1 MLAETG
7 PATADVPS
15 LSLLLV
21 DEWDESSSSSLS
33 SICCRCS
40 CDAMMM
46 DGEVV
51 FVVVVVVLYEQC
63 SALLYCLSASWVLAG
78 KARRRHGL
86 SLYCTADEY
95 CSGTTPRGQNPIL
108 A

>member
-21 DEWDESSSSSLS
+21 DEWDESSSSLS

-51 FVVVVVVLYEQC
+51 FAVVVLCEQC
-63 SALLYCLSASWVLAG
+63 FVLLCLEATASWVLAG

-86 SLYCTADEY
+86 SLY
-95 CSGTTPRGQNPIL
+95 S
-108 A
+108 